1 VLGAARLLLHRAQ
14 SLRVYPKRFRRPHS
28 CNHQVLRFLTHVR
41 HTRRCVPHPCDAL
54 IFPPISLLL
63 QKVAEARNKREL
75 DQLRSVSSKSHKQ
88 RLEVSHSFSFCATF
102 CSKPLSHSP
111 HVRNSTLSCLRFP
124 KLMRFPTLRA
134 VDSTTIATI
143 ICNSLLNKKR
153 LLQFLLI
160 LSLKIRC
167 SLVYF
172 HLTNSLRAHAF
183 VRKKR
188 PPDYWNISARSVSN
202 VSHVSLIESSFGS
215 CIRSVKQFATIAA
228 V

>member
-102 CSKPLSHSP
+102 CSKSLSHSP

-160 LSLKIRC
+160 LSLK
-167 SLVYF
+167 
-172 HLTNSLRAHAF
+172 NSLQLGVLSFDKFIARAR
-183 VRKKR
+183 VRTQKA
-188 PPDYWNISARSVSN
+188 PP
-202 VSHVSLIESSFGS
+202 
-215 CIRSVKQFATIAA
+215 
-228 V
+228 